1 MVLEI
6 DQIPLKGLPMRLK
19 PFFRLSNREF
29 LGENVKKPVNG
40 VSDVK

>member
-19 PFFRLSNREF
+19 PFFRFLDKEF
-29 LGENVKKPVNG
+29 LEEHVKNP
-40 VSDVK
+40 